1 MISHSRG
8 RWAPF
13 WVSLTFAAVFILL
26 RIIYRLVFGSFS
38 WQAIGQA
45 ASLAVPF
52 ALVIVVCGFLSAL
65 VDVRKL
71 LPAMSALRYGRSIGT
86 ALAIALSSYPTLIHQ
101 VKQLGTARTLRGV
114 RSRTAFLVPLL
125 EHTIER
131 AVALAAAMDL
141 RG

>member
-13 WVSLTFAAVFILL
+13 WVSLTFAAVFVLL
-26 RIIYRLVFGSFS
+26 RIAYRLVFGSFS

-45 ASLAVPF
+45 ATLALPF
-52 ALVIVVCGFLSAL
+52 AIVIVVCGFLSAL
-65 VDVRKL
+65 IDVRKL
-71 LPAMSALRYGRSIGT
+71 LPSMSALRYGRSIGT

-101 VKQLGTARTLRGV
+101 VKQLSTARNLRGI

-125 EHTIER
+125 EHTIE
-131 AVALAAAMDL
+131 
-141 RG
+141 